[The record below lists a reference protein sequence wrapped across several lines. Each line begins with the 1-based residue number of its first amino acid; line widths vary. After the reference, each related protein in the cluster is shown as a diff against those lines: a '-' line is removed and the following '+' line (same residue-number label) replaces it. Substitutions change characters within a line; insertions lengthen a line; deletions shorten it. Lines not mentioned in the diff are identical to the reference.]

1 MGRKEYSSWFRW
13 TEERLRFLY
22 ENFASNSNQS
32 IADALGC
39 KKKCVI
45 DKAHKLRL
53 KKDNDYLVMAHAHA
67 GIRYG
72 IKGCNLSED
81 ALSRRKQTRQK
92 TVHIEKIRLKYGIH
106 QRTNLKLKNI
116 Y

>member
-1 MGRKEYSSWFRW
+1 MGRKDYSSWFRW
-13 TEERLRFLY
+13 TEERLRYLF
-22 ENFASNSNQS
+22 ENFAKSSNQS

-45 DKAHKLRL
+45 DKAHKLKL
-53 KKDNDYLVMAHAHA
+53 KKDEDYLVLAHADA

-81 ALSRRKQTRQK
+81 ALKRRKLTRYLMIQK
-92 TVHIEKIRLKYGIH
+92 QLH
-106 QRTNLKLKNI
+106 QGLWNMRMR
-116 Y
+116 

>member
-1 MGRKEYSSWFRW
+1 M
-13 TEERLRFLY
+13 RFLY
-22 ENFASNSNQS
+22 ENFARNSNQS

-72 IKGCNLSED
+72 IKGCNLSEE
-81 ALSRRKQTRQK
+81 AKSRREHSRRN
-92 TVHIEKIRLKYGIH
+92 TVQIEKIRLKYGLH
-106 QRTNLKLKNI
+106 QKTKLKLKNI